1 MGRAHPQWPSTPT
14 RGPGMRGSLLRNV
27 VTPLSLPSF
36 LLAPQFQQT
45 SDHALFSCSVVDV
58 FAQLNQSFEIIKKL
72 ECPNPEALS
81 HLMRRFAKVGGIGRV
96 FSGTSQ
102 PRHLCCVRALG
113 FSVIWNEAPPLG
125 FWNRGDAFH
134 LKNLG
139 VWLHSSTCEGNT
151 GQALGW
157 WGDSRCASDRSS
169 LVVTHSYSP
178 SYCSEGTIMSELN
191 LWLKNNSSWRG

>member
-14 RGPGMRGSLLRNV
+14 RGPGMRESLLRNV
-27 VTPLSLPSF
+27 VTPLPLPSF
-36 LLAPQFQQT
+36 LLASQFQQT

-96 FSGTSQ
+96 FSGKSQ

-113 FSVIWNEAPPLG
+113 FSVIWKGAPFLG

-134 LKNLG
+134 LKKNWGPDYTVLCVRG
-139 VWLHSSTCEGNT
+139 TLARPWAGEVTPDAHLIGALWWLL
-151 GQALGW
+151 A
-157 WGDSRCASDRSS
+157 
-169 LVVTHSYSP
+169 VTHAATALRALSWV
-178 SYCSEGTIMSELN
+178 N
-191 LWLKNNSSWRG
+191 LIFD